1 MQFWSIWAP
10 KFFQIVININ
20 VIYETYL
27 LVKHVV
33 FCKQGKT
40 MSMTINLLRSF
51 LVNMKGWKYS
61 GGWSSRKSCT
71 KQQGYLSSSSSPSL
85 SCLMLWPADWRQ
97 LSLQIGQVAA
107 GISGDFLSVASLL
120 LIDFPSIPCCVSL
133 FVADLAG
140 PLCIW
145 WDDEICG
152 EFLQWSFV
160 RVDSSLI
167 DAVEGWL
174 IFVAFVEELFSSELI
189 DGNEVIIYRN
199 ERQHLVFHGFFK
211 R

>member
-1 MQFWSIWAP
+1 M
-10 KFFQIVININ
+10 KH
-20 VIYETYL
+20 TMYL

-71 KQQGYLSSSSSPSL
+71 KQQGYLSSSSSSSPSL
-85 SCLMLWPADWRQ
+85 NCLMLWPADWRQ

-107 GISGDFLSVASLL
+107 GISGDFFSVASLL

-133 FVADLAG
+133 FFAGLAG
-140 PLCIW
+140 LLCIW
-145 WDDEICG
+145 WDDEICD

-189 DGNEVIIYRN
+189 DGNEVIIYKN
-199 ERQHLVFHGFFK
+199 EREHFVSHGFFK

>member
-1 MQFWSIWAP
+1 
-10 KFFQIVININ
+10 
-20 VIYETYL
+20 
-27 LVKHVV
+27 
-33 FCKQGKT
+33 

-133 FVADLAG
+133 FVAG

-167 DAVEGWL
+167 DAVESWL

-199 ERQHLVFHGFFK
+199 ERQHIVFHGFFK